1 MHASSRSSSVGASC
15 PPLNR
20 SKYRPRN
27 RNRASTEVDSIDRT
41 RVVGAASRPKASNAG
56 ACGGLGAGRSKKDR
70 GIERSNAAR
79 AAGRRASSPSLASP
93 AAQAADALRPVM
105 PSTMAAGGLG
115 RPHTHLGKP
124 AGRMGPW
131 GSRFDRLMGAF
142 NADRLNVCG
151 GGLDVGYYP
160 TTLVRAAE
168 HPTDFWPGT
177 THQSRPTHTHA
188 SPRPEPQAAVGAS
201 LGVGPCVARARGVR
215 SGAAATG
222 YVTQVCMIIIIMIC
236 NASRD

>member
-1 MHASSRSSSVGASC
+1 MRGLGRRTEQEGSR
-15 PPLNR
+15 
-20 SKYRPRN
+20 
-27 RNRASTEVDSIDRT
+27 DRT
-41 RVVGAASRPKASNAG
+41 
-56 ACGGLGAGRSKKDR
+56 
-70 GIERSNAAR
+70 IERGPR
-79 AAGRRASSPSLASP
+79 GGPPCTSSPSLASP

-105 PSTMAAGGLG
+105 HSTMAAGGLG

-160 TTLVRAAE
+160 TLVRAAE
-168 HPTDFWPGT
+168 HPTDFRPGT

-188 SPRPEPQAAVGAS
+188 SPRPEPQAAIEAS
-201 LGVGPCVARARGVR
+201 LGVGACVARARGVR

-222 YVTQVCMIIIIMIC
+222 YVTQVCMIIIIMIY